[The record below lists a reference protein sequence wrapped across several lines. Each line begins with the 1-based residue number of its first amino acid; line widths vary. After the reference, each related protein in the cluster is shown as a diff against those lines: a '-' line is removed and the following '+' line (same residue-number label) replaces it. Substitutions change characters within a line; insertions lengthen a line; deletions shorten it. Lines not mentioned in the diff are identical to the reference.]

1 MKGWGHKPPQKR
13 EKQKMP
19 ANKAEIKFRNAVR
32 KAGVSLAAKNDRF
45 IPRLYTYQSESVFLD
60 AELNE
65 LHHYDIHYKNAEPVW
80 FTFSNLDMLNS
91 QRLHAAGFQMMFR
104 EVDTFGGKIR
114 QAFYK
119 APEKERMAA

>member
-1 MKGWGHKPPQKR
+1 MAQGGPERKGN
-13 EKQKMP
+13 KMP
-19 ANKAEIKFRNAVR
+19 ANKAETKFRNAVR
-32 KAGVSLAAKNDRF
+32 KAGVNLAAKNDRF

-65 LHHYDIHYKNAEPVW
+65 LDYYDLHYKNAEPVW

-91 QRLHAAGFQMMFR
+91 QKLHAAGFQFMFR
-104 EVDTFGGKIR
+104 DLEIRGGKVR